1 MKASWPWNS
10 KLKPNVRTIYPTG
23 LFASQRSQTR
33 PNAGRD
39 ENLRKAVR
47 AASSSNLIF
56 PGSCS
61 ARARIMRSS
70 SASSDGA
77 ASRMTNADTSLT
89 TLFDQ
94 FRDETG
100 PAGLMAG
107 AKSGAI
113 VAVEVFVEK
122 DKVFPVRIVLENLKS
137 ASDGTAATRIAKENV
152 NEPAGDFSRH
162 LPQVGFLRRMG
173 RTLHLKVLTVVVVK
187 LLQRFDEEIVY
198 GKPDGPTP
206 VRIPAEEAR
215 R

>member
-1 MKASWPWNS
+1 M
-10 KLKPNVRTIYPTG
+10 YPTG
-23 LFASQRSQTR
+23 LLSSKSSQAR
-33 PNAGRD
+33 PNAGSERSRRND
-39 ENLRKAVR
+39 AR

-56 PGSCS
+56 PASCS

-70 SASSDGA
+70 SASSEGA

-152 NEPAGDFSRH
+152 NEPAGDFSCH

-173 RTLHLKVLTVVVVK
+173 RTLHLEVLTVIVVK
-187 LLQRFDEEIVY
+187 LLQRFDEEIVD
-198 GKPDGPTP
+198 GKPDGATP
-206 VRIPAEEAR
+206 V
-215 R
+215 

>member
-56 PGSCS
+56 SGSCS
-61 ARARIMRSS
+61 ARTRIMRSS

-77 ASRMTNADTSLT
+77 ASRMTSADTSLT
-89 TLFDQ
+89 ALFDQ
-94 FRDETG
+94 FCDQAS

-107 AKSGAI
+107 ADPGPI
-113 VAVEVFVEK
+113 VAMKELVEENK
-122 DKVFPVRIVLENLKS
+122 IFPVRIMLENLKP
-137 ASDGTAATRIAKENV
+137 ACNGTAATRIAKEDMD
-152 NEPAGDFSRH
+152 EPAGDFSRY
-162 LPQVGFLRRMG
+162 LPEIGFLRRV
-173 RTLHLKVLTVVVVK
+173 RRALHLEVLAVVVVK
-187 LLQRFDEEIVY
+187 LLQRFD
-198 GKPDGPTP
+198 
-206 VRIPAEEAR
+206 
-215 R
+215 